1 MQRVE
6 HACLMAQYNQWMN
19 SRLYEAAMGLPPE
32 ELSADRRAFFG
43 SIIGTLNHLVVA
55 DTIWLKRLATHPAGF
70 SALQPIREL
79 PAPERLDQMLFTDML
94 ALAERRSN
102 IDRVILEWTGS
113 MTEQDLDHVLQ
124 YANMKGVVFRKNYFS
139 LVMNLFNHQTH
150 HRGQI
155 TTLLFQAGVD
165 PGVTD
170 LMTIIPDQP

>member
-19 SRLYEAAMGLPPE
+19 SRLYEAAMRLSPD
-32 ELSADRRAFFG
+32 ELSADRNAFFG

-55 DTIWLKRLATHPAGF
+55 DTIWLKRFAAHPANF
-70 SALQPIREL
+70 AALQPIMAL
-79 PAPERLDQMLFTDML
+79 PTPERLNQLLFTDIH
-94 ALAERRSN
+94 ALAEHRN
-102 IDRVILEWTGS
+102 TIDGVIKAWTAS

-124 YANMKGVVFRKNYFS
+124 YANMRGNVFRKNFYS
-139 LVMNLFNHQTH
+139 LVMHLFNHQTH
-150 HRGQI
+150 HRGQT

-170 LMTIIPDQP
+170 LMMIIPDQP